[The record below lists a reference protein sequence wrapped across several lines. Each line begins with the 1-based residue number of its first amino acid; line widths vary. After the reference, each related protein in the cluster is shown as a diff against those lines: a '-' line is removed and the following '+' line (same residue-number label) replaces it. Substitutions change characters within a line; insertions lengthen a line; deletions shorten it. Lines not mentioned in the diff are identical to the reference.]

1 MDRFDAV
8 VAAAVG
14 GLSGQEMGE
23 ASIAKAAVKI
33 ATLVEHELAHLK
45 ELQRSE
51 RAEQDKGMTA
61 DWADAVEIEINRH
74 RREVDADALADY
86 FPHPSPEI
94 KDDEER

>member
-23 ASIAKAAVKI
+23 ASIAKAAVNI

-45 ELQRSE
+45 VQQ
-51 RAEQDKGMTA
+51 AEIARREPAIPSTTTFDVA
-61 DWADAVEIEINRH
+61 LDRH
-74 RREVDADALADY
+74 RREVDADALAD
-86 FPHPSPEI
+86 F